1 MIKFVRACA
10 LVLLLT
16 CSAVAGDIQNGSPQ
30 PPPPPPSESTTSS
43 SSQAEPAAEGDV
55 PNDVADTLTE
65 AALSVL
71 NNVLAL
77 L

>member
-1 MIKFVRACA
+1 MIKFVSASA

-30 PPPPPPSESTTSS
+30 PPPPPTPTTSS
-43 SSQAEPAAEGDV
+43 SSQAEPAVEDDV
-55 PNDVADTLTE
+55 PIDVADTLSE

-71 NNVLAL
+71 NNVLAVL
-77 L
+77 